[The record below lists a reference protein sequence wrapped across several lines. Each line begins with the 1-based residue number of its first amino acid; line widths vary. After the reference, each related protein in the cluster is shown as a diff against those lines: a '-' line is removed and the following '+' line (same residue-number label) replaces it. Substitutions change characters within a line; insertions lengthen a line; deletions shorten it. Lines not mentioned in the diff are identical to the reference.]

1 MRLLKLL
8 GIAVV
13 VMLFSLPV
21 YAERFLTSPLQ
32 CGDPSCT
39 FQYSQGVY
47 TPGIMNSVLDHSLV
61 KNPVSGKWPY
71 VYGNPPLGDN
81 KEIVAFNG
89 EKANGARG
97 SEDPSSKYYDCIG
110 GTINLRPTPN
120 SAPMTNA
127 TCGSGY
133 ASYDEHPAY
142 DYRAVL
148 NTKVKAA
155 APGKVVSGR
164 CVPNGI
170 TSCSNWGYV
179 GIDHGNGYITQY
191 GHLNTVYVSAGATV
205 YEGQVIGLV
214 GHKGLPNGD
223 HLHFEV
229 LKILGST
236 FTGSNYVVVDPYG
249 WVGSGSDPLTTGST
263 ADPRYMT
270 NGVTNS
276 LLWADRCDRLTA
288 AEPVKSGYGA
298 AYNVFSAYKEVLLR
312 ATCSSSKLTFTVGNG
327 SSTQYVYRYGYEWQD
342 GTWSPITFTGANP
355 SGDWFIGQAQVSRSR
370 PSSEIG
376 KESYFVAYTCVKQGD
391 VWKCGC
397 RDSACTTASWQQQ
410 SFK

>member
-47 TPGIMNSVLDHSLV
+47 TPGIMNSVLDHSL
-61 KNPVSGKWPY
+61 KQNPNSMWQFGTLNSG
-71 VYGNPPLGDN
+71 GGDGV
-81 KEIVAFNG
+81 IVAFNG
-89 EKANGARG
+89 EKANGTPAPG
-97 SEDPSSKYYDCIG
+97 DIVCIG
-110 GTINLRPTPN
+110 GTINLRPTP
-120 SAPMTNA
+120 SSGPMTNTRGCA
-127 TCGSGY
+127 AGY
-133 ASYDEHPAY
+133 TSYDEHPGY
-142 DYRAVL
+142 DYRAAL
-148 NTKVKAA
+148 NTKIKAA
-155 APGKVVSGR
+155 APGKVVNVSGVR
-164 CVPNGI
+164 CINTNLPSGCVA
-170 TSCSNWGYV
+170 WGYV

-191 GHLNTVYVSAGATV
+191 GHLNDIYVPTPGATV
-205 YEGQVIGLV
+205 YEGQVIGLSGQKAAPGFSV
-214 GHKGLPNGD
+214 LP

-229 LKILGST
+229 LKKIGTEYL
-236 FTGSNYVVVDPYG
+236 VVDPYG
-249 WVGSGSDPLTTGST
+249 WVGSGSDPLYS
-263 ADPRYMT
+263 ASNVPPA
-270 NGVTNS
+270 

-312 ATCSSSKLTFTVGNG
+312 ASCSNSKLTFTVGNG
-327 SSTQYVYRYGYEWQD
+327 SPTQYVYRYGYEWRD
-342 GTWSPITFTGANP
+342 GAWKPITFTGATP

-370 PSSEIG
+370 VSSEIG

>member
-1 MRLLKLL
+1 MKLLKILS
-8 GIAVV
+8 IAVV

-47 TPGIMNSVLDHSLV
+47 TPGIMNSILDHSL
-61 KNPVSGKWPY
+61 KQNPNSMWQFGTLNSG
-71 VYGNPPLGDN
+71 GGDGV
-81 KEIVAFNG
+81 IVAFNG
-89 EKANGARG
+89 ERVSGTPK
-97 SEDPSSKYYDCIG
+97 STDVTCIG
-110 GTINLRPTPN
+110 GRINLRPT
-120 SAPMTNA
+120 SSSLPMTNA
-127 TCGSGY
+127 SGCGSGY
-133 ASYDEHPAY
+133 TSYDEHPGY
-142 DYRAVL
+142 DYRAAL

-155 APGKVVSGR
+155 APGRVVNIAGVG
-164 CVPNGI
+164 CINTNLPGGCNAF
-170 TSCSNWGYV
+170 GYV

-191 GHLNTVYVSAGATV
+191 GHLIPTSIKVSAGATV
-205 YEGQVIGLV
+205 YEGQVIGLA
-214 GHKGLPNGD
+214 GHTGLTSGD

-229 LKILGST
+229 LKKIGTEYL
-236 FTGSNYVVVDPYG
+236 VVDPYG
-249 WVGSGSDPLTTGST
+249 WVGSGSDPLYS
-263 ADPRYMT
+263 ASNVPPA
-270 NGVTNS
+270 
-276 LLWADRCDRLTA
+276 LLWADRCDRFTA

-312 ATCSSSKLTFTVGNG
+312 ASCSNSKLTFTVGNG
-327 SSTQYVYRYGYEWQD
+327 SPTQYVYRYGYEWQD

-370 PSSEIG
+370 LSSEIG